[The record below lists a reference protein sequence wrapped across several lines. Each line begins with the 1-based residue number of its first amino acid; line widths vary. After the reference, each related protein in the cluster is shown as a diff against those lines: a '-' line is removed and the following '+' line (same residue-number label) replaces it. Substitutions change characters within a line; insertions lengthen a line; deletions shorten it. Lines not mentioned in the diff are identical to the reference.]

1 MSGHLYVVGTPI
13 GNLGDLSDRA
23 RETLAAVDLVAAED
37 TRRTGKL
44 LSRAGI
50 RARMLSLFE
59 GNERQRIDELLER
72 LSEGATVALVSDAGM
87 PAVSDPGFRLLRAAV
102 DAGIEISVVPGPSA
116 VTAPRWWSPVCPP
129 TDGCSRA
136 SAATPER
143 TPLAAPSARPRPA
156 DRGAVRVPAAGCD
169 AAPRRLVELGDRR
182 AAVAR
187 ELTKIHEEVL
197 RGRVSEVLA
206 MLLDSEPR
214 GEIVVVLEGAETPE
228 AALSEM
234 VDEAGRLVRNG
245 MRKRE
250 AAAAVARASGGSAN
264 EIYRALIDS
273 RSRRTDAP
281 RRRPRGRLKRR
292 CRPTDASKGTT
303 SGDRDRTDRMDRPQL
318 PPPPTPRP
326 LVFPLPPAPGSVRPG
341 WAAPLVPAGGTRL
354 SRSRSDWCSS
364 CSLGSSRWSP
374 PNLRREIRDP
384 SSAAR
389 GRTRSSRTADGEPFR
404 WDPCSTIHFQVDL
417 GGVDDHVLDDVKEA
431 VRRISRASGLR
442 FEFDGVVHL
451 SVTLLSSR
459 GLRHGE
465 RRAALVAAPDR
476 VPVPD
481 GDARLSEE
489 RTASRSRSRP
499 GWTPTSS

>member
-44 LSRAGI
+44 LAHAGI

-102 DAGIEISVVPGPSA
+102 EAGIGISVVPGPSA
-116 VTAPRWWSPVCPP
+116 VTAALVVSGLP
-129 TDGCSRA
+129 TDRWVFEGF
-136 SAATPER
+136 
-143 TPLAAPSARPRPA
+143 L
-156 DRGAVRVPAAGCD
+156 
-169 AAPRRLVELGDRR
+169 PRRPSERRSRLRALAHDPRTVVLFESPLRVVTLLRDVLVELGDRR

-214 GEIVVVLEGAETPE
+214 GEIVVVLEGAEMPE

-234 VDEAGRLVRNG
+234 VDEAGRLVRDG

-250 AAAAVARASGGSAN
+250 AAAAVARVSGGSAN

-273 RSRRTDAP
+273 EVETD
-281 RRRPRGRLKRR
+281 
-292 CRPTDASKGTT
+292 
-303 SGDRDRTDRMDRPQL
+303 
-318 PPPPTPRP
+318 
-326 LVFPLPPAPGSVRPG
+326 
-341 WAAPLVPAGGTRL
+341 
-354 SRSRSDWCSS
+354 
-364 CSLGSSRWSP
+364 
-374 PNLRREIRDP
+374 
-384 SSAAR
+384 
-389 GRTRSSRTADGEPFR
+389 
-404 WDPCSTIHFQVDL
+404 
-417 GGVDDHVLDDVKEA
+417 
-431 VRRISRASGLR
+431 
-442 FEFDGVVHL
+442 
-451 SVTLLSSR
+451 
-459 GLRHGE
+459 
-465 RRAALVAAPDR
+465 
-476 VPVPD
+476 
-481 GDARLSEE
+481 
-489 RTASRSRSRP
+489 
-499 GWTPTSS
+499 

>member
-1 MSGHLYVVGTPI
+1 MGRFRSVDGRGTIDPVSGHLYVVGTPI

-44 LSRAGI
+44 LAHAGI

-102 DAGIEISVVPGPSA
+102 DAGIGISVVPGPSA
-116 VTAPRWWSPVCPP
+116 VTAALVVSGLP
-129 TDGCSRA
+129 TDRWVFEGF
-136 SAATPER
+136 
-143 TPLAAPSARPRPA
+143 L
-156 DRGAVRVPAAGCD
+156 
-169 AAPRRLVELGDRR
+169 PRRPSERRSRLRALAHDPRTVVLFESPLRVVTLLRDVLVELGDRR

-234 VDEAGRLVRNG
+234 VDEAGRLVRDG

-264 EIYRALIDS
+264 EIYRALVDS
-273 RSRRTDAP
+273 EVETD
-281 RRRPRGRLKRR
+281 
-292 CRPTDASKGTT
+292 
-303 SGDRDRTDRMDRPQL
+303 
-318 PPPPTPRP
+318 
-326 LVFPLPPAPGSVRPG
+326 
-341 WAAPLVPAGGTRL
+341 
-354 SRSRSDWCSS
+354 
-364 CSLGSSRWSP
+364 
-374 PNLRREIRDP
+374 
-384 SSAAR
+384 
-389 GRTRSSRTADGEPFR
+389 
-404 WDPCSTIHFQVDL
+404 
-417 GGVDDHVLDDVKEA
+417 
-431 VRRISRASGLR
+431 
-442 FEFDGVVHL
+442 
-451 SVTLLSSR
+451 
-459 GLRHGE
+459 
-465 RRAALVAAPDR
+465 
-476 VPVPD
+476 
-481 GDARLSEE
+481 
-489 RTASRSRSRP
+489 
-499 GWTPTSS
+499 